1 MHCTKLCLNEQE
13 RKTPFYRE
21 RENMRYYLAID
32 IGASSGRHILAYLE
46 NGKMITEE
54 IYRFQNGPE
63 MLTAFDGEQHL
74 MWTHERLFTEI
85 LNGLKKAKELG
96 KVPYAVGIDTWGV
109 DYALLDENDEAIGG
123 IYCYRDSRTEE
134 TIPAVHSIISY
145 ENLFARTGIAFASF
159 NTVYQLLDDLKT
171 GRMAKAKSMLM
182 LPDYFHFRLTG
193 VKKQEY
199 CNATTT
205 GMVNAETHT
214 WDEEIIEKLGYKK
227 ELFGQLAQP
236 GTEVGEFSDEVA
248 AIVGYKAKVMLP
260 ATHDTASAVLAA
272 PLKAQTPY
280 ISSGTWSLLGVE
292 QNKAH
297 TSKSAMEAGY
307 SNEGSIK
314 HQVRLQINI
323 MGLWMI
329 QQVRHELEDKYSF
342 VELVN
347 MAKENP
353 VDYEINVNDQRFL
366 APDNMTAE
374 INAAVGKELT
384 VGEMAYVI
392 YNNLARYYDVAL
404 KALEEVTGEKYDT
417 LNIIGGGSK
426 NGFLNELTMKYTGKR
441 VITGPAEG
449 TAIGNLM
456 MQMVG
461 AGDIADVAEGRKI
474 IKDSFDIEEL

>member
-1 MHCTKLCLNEQE
+1 
-13 RKTPFYRE
+13 
-21 RENMRYYLAID
+21 MRYYLAID
-32 IGASSGRHILAYLE
+32 IGASSGRHIVAHIE

-63 MLTAFDGEQHL
+63 MLTAFDGEKHL
-74 MWTHERLFTEI
+74 MWTHERLFGEI

-96 KVPYAVGIDTWGV
+96 KIPYSVGIDTWGV
-109 DYALLDENDEAIGG
+109 DYALLDENDQAIGG
-123 IYCYRDSRTEE
+123 TYCYRDSRTEN
-134 TIPAVHSIISY
+134 TIPAVH
-145 ENLFARTGIAFASF
+145 EVFPFEKLFEKTGIAFASF
-159 NTVYQLLDDLKT
+159 NSIYQLLDDKNT
-171 GRMAKAKSMLM
+171 GRMAKAKSFLM

-205 GMVNAETHT
+205 GMVNAITHT
-214 WDEEIIEKLGYKK
+214 WDEEIIEKLGFKK
-227 ELFGQLAQP
+227 EIFGELAQP
-236 GTEVGEFSDEVA
+236 GSVVGEFTDEIA
-248 AIVGYKAKVMLP
+248 NIVGYKAKVILP

-272 PLKAQTPY
+272 PLEAQTPY

-297 TSKSAMEAGY
+297 TSKSALDAGY
-307 SNEGSIK
+307 SNEGSVK
-314 HQVRLQINI
+314 EQFRLQINI

-329 QQVRHELEDKYSF
+329 QQVRHETGDKYSF
-342 VELVN
+342 VELTN

-366 APDNMTAE
+366 APENMTAE
-374 INAAVGKELT
+374 INAAVGKELS

-392 YNNLARYYDVAL
+392 YNNLAKYYDLSL
-404 KALEEVTGEKYDT
+404 KALEEVTGEKYET
-417 LNIIGGGSK
+417 LNIIGGGSQNK
-426 NGFLNELTMKYTGKR
+426 FLNALTKQYTGKR
-441 VITGPAEG
+441 IITGPTEG

-461 AGDIADVAEGRKI
+461 GGDIADVAEGRKI
-474 IKDSFDIEEL
+474 VKASFDIAEV